1 MLNDTQLTLQEVSD
15 EYREFIN
22 KFKSKKTTD
31 DCYTPDN
38 VYDAVLDWVIS
49 EYGIDK
55 NNIVRPFWPGG
66 DYEREHYPE
75 WCTVVDNPPFSI
87 ISAICKRYQENGIK
101 FFLFAPYLTNFS
113 SQIKGC
119 THIIVDVDVMYENG
133 ATVNTSFITNLQPGC
148 EIRTAPT
155 LRNAIFEADRQ
166 NRKEKKR
173 ELPKYSYP
181 PNVVTATMIGYLSK
195 YGQNIQIASED
206 CFFIRALDAQK
217 AKGKCLF
224 GSGYLISEKAAAE
237 KAAAEKAAAEKA
249 AAEKAAA
256 EKAAAEKAA
265 AEKWQLSEREKTI
278 IKLLDKHGFNPYQE

>member
-1 MLNDTQLTLQEVSD
+1 MLKDTQLTLQEVSD
-15 EYREFIN
+15 EYRAFLD
-22 KFKSKKTTD
+22 KFKPKKTTD

-38 VYDAVLDWVIS
+38 VYDAVLNWVIS

-55 NNIVRPFWPGG
+55 DNIVRPFWPGG
-66 DYEREHYPE
+66 DYEREHYPGG
-75 WCTVVDNPPFSI
+75 CTVVDNPPFSI

-119 THIIVDVDVMYENG
+119 THIVIDVDVMYENG

-217 AKGKCLF
+217 AKGKGLF

-249 AAEKAAA
+249 AAE
-256 EKAAAEKAA
+256 
-265 AEKWQLSEREKTI
+265 QRRQQQRRQQQRRQQQRRQQQRRQQQRS
-278 IKLLDKHGFNPYQE
+278 GNYQSARRQS